1 MQEYV
6 ESVVSAFSKFAKLLK
21 FKVFFSFLLFVRKKV
36 VSLQKETEKKRGDI
50 DLRPYT
56 IDELNARIDRAESD
70 FKAGLGIPSE
80 EV

>member
-1 MQEYV
+1 
-6 ESVVSAFSKFAKLLK
+6 
-21 FKVFFSFLLFVRKKV
+21 LFVRKKV

-56 IDELNARIDRAESD
+56 IDEQNARIDRAESD

>member
-6 ESVVSAFSKFAKLLK
+6 ESVVSAFSNLAKSLK
-21 FKVFFSFLLFVRKKV
+21 CKVFFSFLLFVRKKV